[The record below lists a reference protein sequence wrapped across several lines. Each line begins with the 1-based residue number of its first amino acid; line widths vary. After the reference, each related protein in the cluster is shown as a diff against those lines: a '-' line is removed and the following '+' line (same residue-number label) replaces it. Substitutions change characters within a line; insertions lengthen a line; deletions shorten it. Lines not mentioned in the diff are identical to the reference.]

1 MTVITAVISVETG
14 ENIKETGNTF
24 LGVEQKVCS
33 RLHDHILDQISLLG
47 GRSILRVI
55 CNNKKS
61 LGSYFV
67 HWLQRRSCSD
77 IFTGPKE

>member
-47 GRSILRVI
+47 GRSI
-55 CNNKKS
+55 
-61 LGSYFV
+61 
-67 HWLQRRSCSD
+67 
-77 IFTGPKE
+77 